1 MKLILPPLDN
11 KHTESDI
18 NFDFKKIFSLL
29 QQDVCLFQTN
39 STLADWSVFAVVVA
53 VVIVVFVTVTVVVV
67 VTVSSVVGSVKGAA
81 VVFVVTVTV
90 VVVDQ
95 SVFDSFVIVVAN
107 FVLIVVVVKD
117 VGLVE
122 AKRLLQSNL
131 K

>member
-39 STLADWSVFAVVVA
+39 STLADWSVFDVVVA
-53 VVIVVFVTVTVVVV
+53 VVIVV
-67 VTVSSVVGSVKGAA
+67 TVSSVVVSVKGAA
-81 VVFVVTVTV
+81 VVFVVTV